1 MAIAEEHIPASS
13 ERRQAAERRVRLLR
27 AVLLGGWYQ
36 RRRQSRRPG
45 TPQLGEQDWHEP
57 QWLAAAV
64 LIMFLS
70 VADAVLT
77 LTLLEQGAIEIN
89 PLMRVLVIDGA
100 RSFVYLKMALT
111 AGTVTLLV
119 LLIRVRA
126 FGRYLA
132 GPILLT
138 SALAYVVLVG
148 YEYLL
153 LMQGLD

>member
-1 MAIAEEHIPASS
+1 MVAVPSVFEVNVTPAG
-13 ERRQAAERRVRLLR
+13 R
-27 AVLLGGWYQ
+27 APVLVIVATGNPLEVTVNENGV
-36 RRRQSRRPG
+36 P
-45 TPQLGEQDWHEP
+45 T
-57 QWLAAAV
+57 
-64 LIMFLS
+64 
-70 VADAVLT
+70 VADTAAL
-77 LTLLEQGAIEIN
+77 
-89 PLMRVLVIDGA
+89 LVIDGA